1 MSRCTFQL
9 FFIANPHLSLI
20 PTSKPR
26 TFKSPPFHFQLF
38 LHLALPPPFR
48 PNNLSLDPSAEKT
61 CTTLITTALTLS
73 PTSPTTHQTHA
84 SILISQSDLPAARN
98 ALRTSLSI
106 WTDLTPS
113 HLDVPD
119 FPARI
124 SLARLLLEVGMEQ
137 EALTVLEGVVDGDEA
152 CVEGWYLGGWGLW
165 LLGEKTHET
174 SHANGTTPTP
184 PTTENIRTRTEFLRS
199 SRRWLTS
206 CLDIYQQIEY
216 EDERLRDHAVELV
229 AMIEQEFE
237 TRGIELE
244 AEDEDK
250 DEWDGV
256 ESDYDDEEEEKERE
270 KREERRGKEEDQV
283 MCES

>member
-1 MSRCTFQL
+1 
-9 FFIANPHLSLI
+9 
-20 PTSKPR
+20 
-26 TFKSPPFHFQLF
+26 
-38 LHLALPPPFR
+38 
-48 PNNLSLDPSAEKT
+48 
-61 CTTLITTALTLS
+61 
-73 PTSPTTHQTHA
+73 
-84 SILISQSDLPAARN
+84 
-98 ALRTSLSI
+98 
-106 WTDLTPS
+106 
-113 HLDVPD
+113 
-119 FPARI
+119 
-124 SLARLLLEVGMEQ
+124 MEQ

-174 SHANGTTPTP
+174 SHANGIKPTP
-184 PTTENIRTRTEFLRS
+184 PTTENIKTRTEYLRA

-206 CLDIYQQIEY
+206 CVDIYQQIEY

-237 TRGIELE
+237 AGGIKLE

-256 ESDYDDEEEEKERE
+256 ESDYDDEEEEKEKE
-270 KREERRGKEEDQV
+270 KREERQGKEEDQV